1 MENIT
6 LGNYKEKFIQLQNL
20 VNGFANFLACMEAK
34 TTNSLPAGMPPT
46 VNGIVVVM
54 QILNCGRSK
63 AYEIMTN
70 PKYQSAFYGKR
81 GERNRLC
88 DTQKL
93 LNLMKES

>member
-1 MENIT
+1 
-6 LGNYKEKFIQLQNL
+6 
-20 VNGFANFLACMEAK
+20 
-34 TTNSLPAGMPPT
+34 
-46 VNGIVVVM
+46 
-54 QILNCGRSK
+54 
-63 AYEIMTN
+63 MTN

>member
-46 VNGIVVVM
+46 VNGI
-54 QILNCGRSK
+54 GRSK